1 VLTGVGV
8 MLAGAWTSGPLGAAG
23 AQQSGFVPID
33 QLPPQQT
40 MSASPLL
47 LGAYAIVWLALIAF
61 VWSMWR
67 RLGKVEQELA
77 DARREIGAR
86 KTGGRP

>member
-1 VLTGVGV
+1 
-8 MLAGAWTSGPLGAAG
+8 
-23 AQQSGFVPID
+23 
-33 QLPPQQT
+33 